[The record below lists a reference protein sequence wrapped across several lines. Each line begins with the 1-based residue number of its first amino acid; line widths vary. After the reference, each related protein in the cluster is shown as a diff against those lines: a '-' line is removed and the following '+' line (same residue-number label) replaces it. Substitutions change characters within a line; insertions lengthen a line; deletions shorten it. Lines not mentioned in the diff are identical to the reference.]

1 MKATRTMQA
10 LVKYGRGSGNM
21 EIREVPVPGIK
32 PWDVLVEVAACGI
45 CGTDLK
51 IREDHFVYDPP
62 VIMGHEFSGIIR
74 EMGAGVRGWKPG
86 DRVVAEQHFLSCEA
100 CSFCLTGKRQFCP
113 EKRSPGYYSQG
124 AFARY
129 IGVEASLLHRVP
141 DTVSLEE
148 AALVEPMGI
157 AAYGILGKA
166 RVNPGEF
173 VVILGSGPIA
183 LMALQLVRSCG
194 AGQVVMTGLD
204 EDEKVRFTKAREFGA
219 TLTLNSQ
226 KDDAVLEV
234 LRLTAGRGADLV
246 IDLSGAA
253 PAILSGFRM
262 LRKDGRFC
270 AIGLP
275 SKGIELPWPELVLK
289 AQTLFFSYSSDYQSW
304 EACLALLEQKKFNT
318 SGFCD
323 HIYPLEAWEAAFET
337 AQRGEALKVI
347 LKP

>member
-1 MKATRTMQA
+1 
-10 LVKYGRGSGNM
+10 M
-21 EIREVPVPGIK
+21 ELREVPVPEIK
-32 PWDVLVEVAACGI
+32 TGEVLVEVAACGI

-74 EMGAGVRGWKPG
+74 EVDGCVRGWNPG
-86 DRVVAEQHFLSCEA
+86 DRVVAEQHFLSCGT
-100 CSFCLTGKRQFCP
+100 CGFCLTGKRQFCP

-124 AFARY
+124 AFTRY
-129 IGVEASLLHRVP
+129 IAVESSLLHRVP
-141 DTVSLEE
+141 DAVSLEE
-148 AALVEPMGI
+148 AALVEPLGI

-166 RVNPGEF
+166 RVNPGDF

-204 EDEKVRFTKAREFGA
+204 ADEKVRFAKAREFGA
-219 TLTLNSQ
+219 NRTINTQ
-226 KDDAVLEV
+226 KDDALQVV

-246 IDLSGAA
+246 VDLSGAA

-262 LRKDGRFC
+262 LKKDGRFC

-275 SKGIELPWPELVLK
+275 PKGIELPWPELVLR
-289 AQTLFFSYSSDYQSW
+289 AQTLFFSYSSDYASW
-304 EACLALLEQKKFNT
+304 EACLALLEQKKINT

-323 HIYPLEAWEAAFET
+323 HIHPLEAWEVAFGT